1 MIAIWSDRLIKA
13 RCVMSKKLGTITLST
28 PGVEDRFSTTITDIM
43 QPAIGHFVLNS
54 TFLLIFLSTAAD
66 QVDRKSDP
74 QAEVLGKNIALVSS
88 VYLENPR

>member
-1 MIAIWSDRLIKA
+1 
-13 RCVMSKKLGTITLST
+13 MSKKLGTITLST
-28 PGVEDRFSTTITDIM
+28 PGVEDRFSTMITDIM

-88 VYLENPR
+88 VYSENPR